1 MSRRYRPRIYGRAH
15 LGCLGCSAP
24 LWLLGVVVALALLWV
39 GLA

>member
-1 MSRRYRPRIYGRAH
+1 MSRRFRPRLYARAH

-24 LWLLGVVVALALLWV
+24 LILLALALLWV